1 MTSHRH
7 RELRPSEA
15 GGITIVVAL
24 MLLVL
29 LTVAAVAMSRNSLRD
44 IVTSGFT
51 RQGAMARNVADSGIE
66 WGIYWID
73 LDNSTTAG
81 VTALKL
87 DNLANGLLGDT
98 TLSGKPRDVA
108 TFVPGV
114 SNPADI
120 YSPGGVPP
128 ADLMLPTPAGVTEG
142 FTLGLTYMGKL
153 PITMMSQG
161 SGTNAFTPAAGT
173 DNKNAPDLW
182 AIRSDAQVNQ
192 GGITFIHAREAWVST
207 PVRSSK
213 LK

>member
-7 RELRPSEA
+7 RDSRPAEA

-73 LDNSTTAG
+73 LENSKTAT
-81 VTALKL
+81 VTALKMA
-87 DNLANGLLGDT
+87 NLTDGLLLDT
-98 TLSGKPRDVA
+98 TLSGKPRDVNS
-108 TFVPGV
+108 FVPGT
-114 SNPADI
+114 SSASDT
-120 YSPGGVPP
+120 YSPGGTPP
-128 ADLMLPTPAGVTEG
+128 VDLMLPTPAGVAEG
-142 FTLGLTYMGKL
+142 FTVGLTYMGKL

-161 SGTNAFTPAAGT
+161 SGTNSFTPAAGT

-192 GGITFIHAREAWVST
+192 GGMTFVHAREAWVST
-207 PVRSSK
+207 PARPSK
-213 LK
+213 